1 MTWQRIPF
9 ESDDFDVFGK
19 KLRIHRFVNMQIVDL
34 YGLVKG
40 FL

>member
-9 ESDDFDVFGK
+9 ESDDFDVFEK